1 MTNTVRDHLRALAF
15 LEGLT
20 DTAVH
25 QLSRIVQPVEYACD
39 AVLFEEGEHRQLL
52 ALVVSGAVAIEK
64 RQNGRPIRLATLG
77 PGEAVG
83 EGLLLDDS
91 AHGTS
96 ARAILPTAAYVLTR
110 DQVEGMLKESPTLY
124 AALVGRAARAISQRL
139 SAVDA
144 TLVGRGRSLGF
155 GGARTRTE
163 HDLLGDRQVPDDA
176 LYGVQTLRAVQNF
189 PISGLKPLEPF
200 VIAQVWIKKAAA
212 LTHRET
218 GRLDA
223 QRADAIVR
231 AADEVLAGQ
240 HRDQFVVDPYQAG
253 AGTSHNMNVNEVLAN
268 RANELL
274 GGKRGEYKPVHPND
288 HVNMAQSTNDTIPT
302 NIRLSILS
310 QLGGLLSAFER
321 LRDAFAAKG
330 REFDDIV
337 KAGRTHLQD
346 AMPIRLGQEFT
357 AYAGS
362 MDRNLRRIRETADYL
377 RDLGIGGSAVGTGV
391 TVEPEYPAL
400 MNKHLEAITG
410 LDLRIGTDRIQLM
423 QSMGDAAA
431 FSAALRVLA
440 VDLSKIASD
449 LRLMVMGPRTGI
461 DEIKLPAVQPGSSI
475 MPGKINPSI
484 PEMVNQVCFQV
495 MGLDTTVSIAAEHGQ
510 LELNVMMPVIAHNI
524 LLAMRILTN
533 TATVFTEKCV
543 VGIEA
548 NREMLAYW
556 VERSAALA
564 TALMPHIG
572 YAKAAELSKQSV
584 KEGVLVRDMVK
595 RDKLLPAE
603 EIDDVLDLRKM
614 TEIGVPGGAHG
625 MVAGG

>member
-1 MTNTVRDHLRALAF
+1 M
-15 LEGLT
+15 
-20 DTAVH
+20 
-25 QLSRIVQPVEYACD
+25 
-39 AVLFEEGEHRQLL
+39 
-52 ALVVSGAVAIEK
+52 
-64 RQNGRPIRLATLG
+64 
-77 PGEAVG
+77 
-83 EGLLLDDS
+83 
-91 AHGTS
+91 
-96 ARAILPTAAYVLTR
+96 AA
-110 DQVEGMLKESPTLY
+110 
-124 AALVGRAARAISQRL
+124 A
-139 SAVDA
+139 
-144 TLVGRGRSLGF
+144 
-155 GGARTRTE
+155 TRTE
-163 HDLLGDRQVPDDA
+163 KDPLGPKEVPVGA
-176 LYGVQTLRAVQNF
+176 LYGVQTLRALENF
-189 PISGLKPLEPF
+189 PISGLKPLWPF
-200 VIAQVWIKKAAA
+200 VMAQTWIKKAAA
-212 LTHRET
+212 LTHKET

-223 QRADAIVR
+223 QRADAIVK
-231 AADEVLAGQ
+231 AADEVLAHQ
-240 HRDQFVVDPYQAG
+240 HDDQFVVDPYQAG

-274 GGKRGEYKPVHPND
+274 GGQRGTYTPVHPND

-310 QLGGLLSAFER
+310 QLGGLVKAFEV
-321 LRDAFAAKG
+321 LRDALAAKG
-330 REFDDIV
+330 LEFDDIV

-357 AYAGS
+357 AYANS
-362 MDRNLRRIRETADYL
+362 IDRNIKRIKQAADFL

-391 TVEPEYPAL
+391 TVEKEYPAL
-400 MNKHLEAITG
+400 MNKHLKAITG
-410 LDLRIGTDRIQLM
+410 LDLRIGEDRIQLM

-431 FSAALRVLA
+431 FSATLRVMA
-440 VDLSKIASD
+440 IDLSKIASD
-449 LRLMVMGPRTGI
+449 LRLMAMGPRTGI

-524 LLAMRILTN
+524 LLSMRILTN
-533 TATVFTEKCV
+533 TAQVFAEKTVR
-543 VGIEA
+543 GIEA

-595 RDKLLPAE
+595 RDKLLPAD

-614 TEIGVPGGAHG
+614 TEIGVPGGKHG